1 MNKNTIPFDPNPPMV
16 TSGLRIGT
24 PAVTTRGMG
33 PTEMK
38 TIAGWIAEVLAAP
51 EDAAVQQR
59 VQGRVRELTAA
70 FPSVLTRSRRSQRP
84 AQPRAADAEEVEG
97 RPARRRAG

>member
-1 MNKNTIPFDPNPPMV
+1 MV

-33 PTEMK
+33 PSEMK

-51 EDAAVQQR
+51 EDTAVQTRILAQ
-59 VQGRVRELTAA
+59 VRELTAA
-70 FPSVLTRSRRSQRP
+70 FPLY
-84 AQPRAADAEEVEG
+84 
-97 RPARRRAG
+97 